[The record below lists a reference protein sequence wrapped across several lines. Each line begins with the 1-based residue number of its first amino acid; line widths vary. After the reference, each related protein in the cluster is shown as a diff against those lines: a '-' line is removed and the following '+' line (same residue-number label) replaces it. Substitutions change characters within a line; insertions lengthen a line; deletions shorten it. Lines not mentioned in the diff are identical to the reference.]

1 MLTIISFVCCYS
13 QNDTL
18 TSNVKSLEN
27 ELQVCSNLFSL
38 EAFNYSLA
46 NWLIYS
52 FDRISRHARLL
63 TK

>member
-27 ELQVCSNLFSL
+27 EFQVCSDLFSL

-46 NWLIYS
+46 N
-52 FDRISRHARLL
+52 
-63 TK
+63 